1 MNSTDIEKQ
10 LEINKNRQDII
21 DALLMVYDHSDLIQT
36 IKSLSGDAK
45 KEIMDRFQ
53 LNEIL
58 ATAIMDIKK
67 PISDIPH
74 KNILDEKENLE
85 RIEKEIKANLS

>member
-1 MNSTDIEKQ
+1 MNTAETQKQ

-21 DALLMVYDHSDLIQT
+21 DALLTVYDHSDLIQT
-36 IKSLSGDAK
+36 IKTLSGDAK
-45 KEIMDRFQ
+45 NEIMDRFQ
-53 LNEIL
+53 LNEVQ

-74 KNILDEKENLE
+74 KNILEEKENLKK
-85 RIEKEIKANLS
+85 IETELKANLS